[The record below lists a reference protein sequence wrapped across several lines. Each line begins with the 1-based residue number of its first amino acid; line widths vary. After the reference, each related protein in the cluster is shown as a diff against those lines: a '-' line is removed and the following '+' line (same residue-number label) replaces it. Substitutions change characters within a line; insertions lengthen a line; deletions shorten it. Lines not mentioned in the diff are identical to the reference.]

1 MSQSVKPLIAS
12 VGAALALGSAMP
24 ANAADNPFASVEL
37 SSGYEVAAQKE
48 GNCGG
53 HQKSEEAKD
62 KAKSKAEHKMMEEGK
77 CGEGKC
83 GEAMMAE
90 KAKQAKE
97 KKDKEGK
104 CGEGKCGAA

>member
-53 HQKSEEAKD
+53 NQKSGEAKD
-62 KAKSKAEHKMMEEGK
+62 KAKSKPKASQRRAVAVVF
-77 CGEGKC
+77 CI
-83 GEAMMAE
+83 AMMAIFVILFF
-90 KAKQAKE
+90 
-97 KKDKEGK
+97 
-104 CGEGKCGAA
+104 